1 MAFLKFEDLRVF
13 KSAEAFADEV
23 WDIVG
28 DWEMFAKLT
37 VGKQLVRSADSIGAN
52 IAEGTGRGASK
63 DNQRF
68 VRMAR
73 GSFNE
78 AKYWVRRASRRN
90 LIKPEEADKLN
101 RMIEDIGP
109 SLNAYLKSL
118 DRSNRSLKTP
128 TLNSKH

>member
-63 DNQRF
+63 DNPRF

>member
-1 MAFLKFEDLRVF
+1 MKFEDLRVF